1 MSVNK
6 KFKNLFPAL
15 LFFVVSFLVFAGST
29 KAQNKTTIYFFWG
42 EGCPHCASQK
52 EFIDQWEDKYPELE
66 VKKINAWENEESA
79 QLYEQMAKSYGIEA
93 RGVPATFI
101 GDHDPIIGFAE
112 YIAGDIEEK
121 IVDCIENGCI
131 DPGEKAGVDTNQQS
145 QQQTNEVC
153 LHFFYQEDCDQCRN
167 VESLL
172 ADLEKEYQINISRY
186 NVDQD
191 KELYQQFKET
201 YGLAGAAHPIIFI
214 GERYLIGESGIKD
227 YLEREILLCQDQRC
241 QCPVEEIQAYTPALP
256 KKGDAD
262 PEKEYQVNV
271 PILGEVNI
279 SEMSLPVMTG
289 LISFVDGFNPC
300 SLWLIT
306 FLLGIVIHTG
316 SRKKI
321 VLVGL
326 TFLLV
331 TSFIYALFMV
341 GLLKVFTYVGYMDW
355 IKIVIALV
363 ALIFAS
369 VNIKD
374 YFWYKK
380 GVSLTISDKFKP
392 KIFSQIRGIMN
403 KKSDLG
409 MMAGTVVL
417 AIGVALVE
425 LPCTAGFPVIWT
437 SILADRNVVGS
448 AFYGLLI
455 IYILVYLL
463 DELIVFGSIALTLRV
478 SAFEEKHGRTLK
490 LIGGMIMMSLAVTL
504 LTKPELMESVSG
516 TLVVFGAALGLSFLI
531 LIVHRKFL
539 PNLGVEIGTE
549 NLASEDEQ
557 IEDQQFNIKNQTKE
571 E

>member
-1 MSVNK
+1 MI
-6 KFKNLFPAL
+6 LFL
-15 LFFVVSFLVFAGST
+15 LVGFIVFTSPV

-42 EGCPHCASQK
+42 EGCPHCAEEK
-52 EFIDQWEDKYPELE
+52 TFLDQMEQEYSDLE
-66 VKKINAWENEESA
+66 VKSYEAWNNKQNSELF
-79 QLYEQMAKSYGIEA
+79 QKMAAAYGIEA

-101 GDHDPIIGFAE
+101 GDHQPIVGFSDNMA
-112 YIAGDIEEK
+112 DDLEEQ
-121 IVDCIENGCI
+121 IVSCLDEGCI
-131 DPGEKAGVDTNQQS
+131 DPGEKIADS
-145 QQQTNEVC
+145 QKSSLPGSQANVVC
-153 LHFFYQEDCDQCRN
+153 IHFFYQDDCNQCRN
-167 VESLL
+167 VNDLL
-172 ADLEKEYQINISRY
+172 ADLEKEYQVDINRY
-186 NVDQD
+186 NVDEE

-214 GERYLIGESGIKD
+214 GERYLIGDEAINN
-227 YLEREILLCQDQRC
+227 YLEREIILCQRNDC
-241 QCPVEEIQAYTPALP
+241 QCPVEEIRGYTPGLP
-256 KKGDAD
+256 KKGDAK
-262 PEKEYQVNV
+262 PEKEYQINV
-271 PILGEVNI
+271 PILGQVNI
-279 SEMSLPVMTG
+279 SQMSLPVMTA

-341 GLLKVFTYVGYMDW
+341 GLLKVFTYIGYLTW
-355 IKIVIALV
+355 IKVVVALV
-363 ALIFAS
+363 ALIFAL

-380 GVSLTISDKFKP
+380 GISFTISDRFKP
-392 KIFSQIRGIMN
+392 KIFSQIRNIMSKESN
-403 KKSDLG
+403 LG
-409 MMAGTVVL
+409 MIIGTIIL

-437 SILADRNVVGS
+437 SILADRNIVGNT
-448 AFYGLLI
+448 FYGLLI

-463 DELIVFGSIALTLRV
+463 DELIVFGSIALTLRA
-478 SAFEEKHGRTLK
+478 SAFEEKHGRALK
-490 LIGGMIMMSLAVTL
+490 LIGGMIMLSLAVTL
-504 LTKPELMESVSG
+504 LTKPELMESITG
-516 TLVVFGAALGLSFLI
+516 TLVVFGTALGLSFLI

-539 PNLGVEIGTE
+539 PNLGVEVGTE
-549 NLASEDEQ
+549 NFEDEKEAS
-557 IEDQQFNIKNQTKE
+557 IINSKKE